1 MLRSGFLALA
11 ACALSAMLSACG
23 GGSDDDEPVAGT
35 SNVSVVEDTP
45 LTFAL
50 ADGDPNG
57 DELTATIVTPP
68 TKGDVVFAGSN
79 PVRFTY
85 TPHPNE
91 NGLDAFTYQLSDGNK
106 TSNLGTVNIGINP
119 VNDVPAI
126 QPTATTDEDV
136 TLTATLIVDADGD
149 TFTSEIVTPP
159 SHGTLTVDAS
169 NPGKFTYVPE
179 ADFNGEDS
187 VELKASYT
195 AADSTTAT
203 VTGTVVITVRPVDD
217 PPVAVADAVRTVQ
230 GLAAR
235 FEPLAN
241 DRGSDGNALS
251 VTITSAPS
259 VGAATVNA
267 DGSIQYTPTASFIGN
282 TSLEYQVRDARG
294 RTSQATMSIG
304 VGLTSGILYLS
315 RSDDSQPSELYFADG
330 ARNFKVN
337 AALAAGDSVV
347 KVVAAKSA
355 PIAFYLT
362 QVGGLYRVDL
372 RQPGVAQQVA
382 QGTDIGELATDAT
395 GSKVA
400 YTDGTNL
407 ELVDLA
413 APETVRHLA
422 MEARQ
427 PYMSP
432 SGSRVYYNGLIT
444 NIYGASG
451 ALFVVETSGDA
462 APRQITQTVTPPAST
477 GPVTSVSEDEHRV
490 YYSTSS
496 GGISQTFGV
505 DPDAPGSEFVVPQ
518 EKAPALL
525 SAEGTGLRPDDG
537 SFVVVGAAR
546 DLYVRNL
553 RDGGQIVGIASGVVV
568 EARRLIPNF

>member
-217 PPVAVADAVRTVQ
+217 PPVAVADAVRTV
-230 GLAAR
+230 
-235 FEPLAN
+235 
-241 DRGSDGNALS
+241 
-251 VTITSAPS
+251 
-259 VGAATVNA
+259 
-267 DGSIQYTPTASFIGN
+267 
-282 TSLEYQVRDARG
+282 
-294 RTSQATMSIG
+294 
-304 VGLTSGILYLS
+304 
-315 RSDDSQPSELYFADG
+315 
-330 ARNFKVN
+330 
-337 AALAAGDSVV
+337 
-347 KVVAAKSA
+347 
-355 PIAFYLT
+355 
-362 QVGGLYRVDL
+362 
-372 RQPGVAQQVA
+372 
-382 QGTDIGELATDAT
+382 
-395 GSKVA
+395 
-400 YTDGTNL
+400 
-407 ELVDLA
+407 
-413 APETVRHLA
+413 
-422 MEARQ
+422 
-427 PYMSP
+427 
-432 SGSRVYYNGLIT
+432 
-444 NIYGASG
+444 
-451 ALFVVETSGDA
+451 
-462 APRQITQTVTPPAST
+462 
-477 GPVTSVSEDEHRV
+477 
-490 YYSTSS
+490 
-496 GGISQTFGV
+496 
-505 DPDAPGSEFVVPQ
+505 
-518 EKAPALL
+518 
-525 SAEGTGLRPDDG
+525 
-537 SFVVVGAAR
+537 
-546 DLYVRNL
+546 
-553 RDGGQIVGIASGVVV
+553 
-568 EARRLIPNF
+568 